1 MQPINRVGKA
11 SSTDGGRLKIFLS
24 VEFDRTATCV
34 REIGVLRKIA
44 WDQQARAS
52 GQLAIRVDTIHS
64 LVTIKNGGKIGNP
77 RLRLLTFSPFDVH
90 LV

>member
-1 MQPINRVGKA
+1 MGRVE
-11 SSTDGGRLKIFLS
+11 SSLPRKI
-24 VEFDRTATCV
+24 TQAAKYQIGTCV

-44 WDQQARAS
+44 SDKQIRAS
-52 GQLAIRVDTIHS
+52 GQPAIRVDTIHS

-77 RLRLLTFSPFDVH
+77 RLRLLTFSPSDVH